1 MGPGHEGPM
10 TEPTLSTSPA
20 APSRQQDVLVTD
32 SVRALDEAIA
42 VLGELPAAEYA
53 AESPVGSTVGAH
65 FRHVLDHYL
74 CLLDGLD
81 GGLIHYEGRRRDA
94 VIETDREAALAL
106 AGAICA
112 RLHAL
117 PNVALSRPVR
127 VRCMAGELA
136 EVHHGDHLSTAP
148 RELHF
153 VLLHAVHHYSFI
165 AVELRRRGYTLDP
178 DFGVAPATR
187 AWRRSRA

>member
-1 MGPGHEGPM
+1 ML
-10 TEPTLSTSPA
+10 EPAA
-20 APSRQQDVLVTD
+20 APSPSLARPDEDVLVTD
-32 SVRALDEAIA
+32 SARSLEEAIA
-42 VLGELPAAEYA
+42 VLGELPADEYS

-81 GGLIHYEGRRRDA
+81 SGLIHYEGRRRDPI
-94 VIETDREAALAL
+94 IETDREAALAL
-106 AGAICA
+106 ASGVTA
-112 RLHAL
+112 RLRAL
-117 PNVALSRPVR
+117 PASVLHRPVR
-127 VRCMAGELA
+127 VRCMGGELA
-136 EVHHGDHLSTAP
+136 EIHHGDHSSTAP

-165 AVELRRRGYTLDP
+165 AVELRRRGYSPDP